1 MVARS
6 GPVKLAIAG
15 LGAIGLPV
23 ARRVDAGDVP
33 GLALVAVS
41 VRDEAKARKAM
52 AGFRRP
58 PPLLGLAALAD
69 AADVIVECLP
79 SAHFIEVAEPAVTR
93 GRIFMPLS
101 VGALPASPPHPKR
114 VPIAVAT
121 MSVPN
126 VRIAPPVVC

>member
-1 MVARS
+1 MVART

-58 PPLLGLAALAD
+58 PPLLGLAAPAE
-69 AADVIVECLP
+69 AADGIGQCLP
-79 SAHFIEVAEPAVTR
+79 PAHLLPGAEPGLTR
-93 GRIFMPLS
+93 GRLLLPPAG
-101 VGALPASPPHPKR
+101 GA
-114 VPIAVAT
+114 
-121 MSVPN
+121 
-126 VRIAPPVVC
+126 